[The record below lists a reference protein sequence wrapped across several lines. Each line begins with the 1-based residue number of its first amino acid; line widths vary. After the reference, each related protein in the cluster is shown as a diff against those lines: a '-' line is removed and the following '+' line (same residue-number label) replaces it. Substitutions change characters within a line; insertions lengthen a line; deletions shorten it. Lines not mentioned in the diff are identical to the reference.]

1 MNKHK
6 KIVCSLILILLISSL
21 GIFVLGAK
29 NVQAAVDLGIVD
41 GLKTVLGEILI
52 MIQELIGK
60 IIVWFVGL
68 ATGLLHYKSLQNSSI
83 VELGWKTLRDLV
95 NMFFVLAL
103 LVIAFATILRV
114 ETYGMKS
121 LLPKLIGVALLINF
135 SLVLAGAVID
145 FSGVLTN
152 FFLENESNFF
162 INIAD
167 SMGLPKIMVSSTQD
181 GTTDKYKC
189 IEGMEITSYVKDCSA
204 CSIGATCAE
213 LPINK
218 TDWSKIQGDIYWK
231 VILALFLSII
241 FTTIAAFVFGA
252 LAFLL
257 LIRLIIIWF
266 LLILVPLA
274 CFFWILPATKSMADK
289 WLDNFIKWVFFAP
302 AVTFF
307 IWLSV
312 KSWTKFITGQAS
324 LPGGEIIPGVQTVVT
339 DELVQNAVLPRI
351 MDTTNL
357 IPFILTCG
365 MLIGSLIVAQKLGI
379 YGAQG
384 AIDLGKSISKG
395 TGKWVGG
402 RAQQWSAPAVG
413 KMGEA
418 IQKSWVGKAPILKHA
433 VRPFRGFQEQERATL
448 DEAEKRYKNYTSDNL
463 KSQFGASDPR
473 HKAAIAKILAG
484 RGDFEKN
491 DELGFTDKS
500 IEESLTLTKRYGKEK
515 DILKARPD
523 LAGSPDS
530 EEGKAAIKKII
541 IGMKP
546 KDAER
551 LQIEAVNKPKVLK
564 IIVEQFKEG
573 GSLNKDFL
581 VKASDTNP
589 AVYAKLKKEIE
600 KDLKNMSSDVQK
612 YFEGTPGKAVTGD
625 YKPII
630 IIPSSGGE
638 SGQKISDEDRAK
650 ARKDAGLE

>member
-21 GIFVLGAK
+21 GIFIFGTKDA
-29 NVQAAVDLGIVD
+29 QAVDLGFVD
-41 GLKTVLGEILI
+41 GFKTLLGEFLI

-83 VELGWKTLRDLV
+83 VELGWKTVRDLV

-103 LVIAFATILRV
+103 LVIALATILRV

-135 SLVLAGAVID
+135 SLVMAGAFID

-162 INIAD
+162 MNIAD
-167 SMGLPKIMVSSTQD
+167 SMKLPKVMVSSTQD
-181 GTTDKYKC
+181 GTSNNFTCTEYIGDIGTTLIVKNC
-189 IEGMEITSYVKDCSA
+189 DLCDGTCTPTSV
-204 CSIGATCAE
+204 
-213 LPINK
+213 NK
-218 TDWSKIQGDIYWK
+218 TDWSTIKGDRYWK
-231 VILALFLSII
+231 VILALILSII

-274 CFFWILPATKSMADK
+274 AFFWILPATEKMATQ
-289 WLDNFIKWVFFAP
+289 WLNNFIKWVFFAP

-365 MLIGSLIVAQKLGI
+365 MLIGSLIVAQKMGV
-379 YGAQG
+379 YGAEG
-384 AIDLGKSISKG
+384 AVKLAKGIGGKVSG
-395 TGKWVGG
+395 VT
-402 RAQQWSAPAVG
+402 ATQQW
-413 KMGEA
+413 
-418 IQKSWVGKAPILKHA
+418 W
-433 VRPFRGFQEQERATL
+433 
-448 DEAEKRYKNYTSDNL
+448 
-463 KSQFGASDPR
+463 
-473 HKAAIAKILAG
+473 
-484 RGDFEKN
+484 
-491 DELGFTDKS
+491 
-500 IEESLTLTKRYGKEK
+500 
-515 DILKARPD
+515 
-523 LAGSPDS
+523 
-530 EEGKAAIKKII
+530 
-541 IGMKP
+541 
-546 KDAER
+546 
-551 LQIEAVNKPKVLK
+551 
-564 IIVEQFKEG
+564 
-573 GSLNKDFL
+573 
-581 VKASDTNP
+581 
-589 AVYAKLKKEIE
+589 
-600 KDLKNMSSDVQK
+600 
-612 YFEGTPGKAVTGD
+612 
-625 YKPII
+625 
-630 IIPSSGGE
+630 
-638 SGQKISDEDRAK
+638 K
-650 ARKDAGLE
+650 ARKAVGEERTKERLKRTMRLRTI